1 MNVDKSAE
9 NTEIS
14 SASLGADASDAVIEA
29 TREIEH
35 LRENIDEID
44 DEIVR
49 LLARRFRITEKV
61 GQLKA
66 VAGFAALDAAREE
79 RQLARMSGLAVDCGL
94 SPTIAHAYR
103 DFVVTASKK
112 RHEDIAAGR

>member
-49 LLARRFRITEKV
+49 FRITEKV

-66 VAGFAALDAAREE
+66 AAGFAALDAAREE

>member
-1 MNVDKSAE
+1 ME

-14 SASLGADASDAVIEA
+14 SASLSTDASDTVIAA
-29 TREIEH
+29 TREIEQ
-35 LRENIDEID
+35 LRQNIDAID

-49 LLARRFRITEKV
+49 LLARRFEITEKV
-61 GQLKA
+61 GRLKA
-66 VAGFAALDAAREE
+66 AAGFAALDAAREE

-112 RHEDIAAGR
+112 RHADIAAGRED

>member
-1 MNVDKSAE
+1 MNAENSAD

-14 SASLGADASDAVIEA
+14 FASLGADAPDTVIEA

-66 VAGFAALDAAREE
+66 AAGFAALDAAREE

-94 SPTIAHAYR
+94 SPTIARAYR